1 MIKNYDK
8 NKLNCLMIGASS
20 KFGLYLSQDLVNY
33 NLIGTSKNKNKLN
46 FLECQ
51 FFLDLNSDKSIN
63 KFINNIASY
72 HMRYDLVLFL
82 AGLKPNKRR
91 IKNSFLSG
99 LRYSEFNSYLKI
111 NCFSNVL
118 ILENLIKNNLLN
130 KRAKIIFFSS
140 AAGSIEQRGK
150 LAHHKTRGDLLYRIS
165 KSAINCAVKNIS
177 YDLNKKNFITLSIHP
192 GYATNTNDYNLYSK
206 KIKKLIDNISQS
218 DNGKFIDPNKNN
230 IPW

>member
-20 KFGLYLSQDLVNY
+20 KFGLFLSQDLVNY

-46 FLECQ
+46 FLEYQ

-63 KFINNIASY
+63 KFINNITSY
-72 HMRYDLVLFL
+72 HMKYDLVLFL
-82 AGLKPNKRR
+82 AGLKPNKSRL
-91 IKNSFLSG
+91 KNSFLSG

-130 KRAKIIFFSS
+130 ISAKIIFFSS

-150 LAHHKTRGDLLYRIS
+150 LTHHKTRGDLLYRIS

-192 GYATNTNDYNLYSK
+192 GYAINTNDYNLYSK